1 MILTHKWAREA
12 IKKRAFKENVNFQ
25 FFDLTLKL
33 YAFDLNTYN
42 GNLNGV
48 NGGCGVVP

>member
-1 MILTHKWAREA
+1 MGKVSN
-12 IKKRAFKENVNFQ
+12 KKNNAFNKNVNFQ
-25 FFDLTLKL
+25 FFDLTFKL

>member
-12 IKKRAFKENVNFQ
+12 IKNKAFNENMNFQ
-25 FFDLTLKL
+25 FFDLTVKL

-42 GNLNGV
+42 DSLNGV